1 MQNPK
6 CKYCGYDVHT
16 SPLVICDKVTAYPL
30 PYKTIR
36 INLASVKKQTEPFKL
51 KTQNFVL

>member
-16 SPLVICDKVTAYPL
+16 SPMVICDKVTAYPL

-51 KTQNFVL
+51 TTIK